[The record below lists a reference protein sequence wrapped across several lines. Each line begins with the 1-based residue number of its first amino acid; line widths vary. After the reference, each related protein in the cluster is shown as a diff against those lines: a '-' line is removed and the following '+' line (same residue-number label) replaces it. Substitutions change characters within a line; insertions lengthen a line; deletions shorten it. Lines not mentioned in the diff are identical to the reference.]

1 MSAENIDN
9 PISYEQL
16 EDLED
21 DFEQVEL
28 ELRKFYL
35 CYHLTQTFPFLLS
48 AFWRQAVEH
57 ASFRVCLLEL
67 RDPQMSI
74 STSSP

>member
-1 MSAENIDN
+1 MSAEDLDN

-28 ELRKFYL
+28 ELREY
-35 CYHLTQTFPFLLS
+35 YSWHHFPLPHEEKS
-48 AFWRQAVEH
+48 N
-57 ASFRVCLLEL
+57 C
-67 RDPQMSI
+67 
-74 STSSP
+74 

>member
-28 ELRKFYL
+28 ELRKLCL
-35 CYHLTQTFPFLLS
+35 CYHSAQTCPLLFVSSGGGLLGMLHS
-48 AFWRQAVEH
+48 AFSCWNRAI
-57 ASFRVCLLEL
+57 RK
-67 RDPQMSI
+67 
-74 STSSP
+74 

>member
-35 CYHLTQTFPFLLS
+35 CYCSIQASPLLFVYS
-48 AFWRQAVEH
+48 GGE
-57 ASFRVCLLEL
+57 LLRML
-67 RDPQMSI
+67 HSVFSCWNRAI
-74 STSSP
+74 RK

>member
-35 CYHLTQTFPFLLS
+35 YHSTQTCPLLFVSSGGERWGMLHS
-48 AFWRQAVEH
+48 AFSCWNRAI
-57 ASFRVCLLEL
+57 CK
-67 RDPQMSI
+67 
-74 STSSP
+74 

>member
-35 CYHLTQTFPFLLS
+35 YHSSQTYPLLFVSSSGERWGMLRS
-48 AFWRQAVEH
+48 AFSCWNRAI
-57 ASFRVCLLEL
+57 CK
-67 RDPQMSI
+67 
-74 STSSP
+74 

>member
-9 PISYEQL
+9 PPISYEQL

-28 ELRKFYL
+28 ELRKFLPLLPLNPDQPFPL
-35 CYHLTQTFPFLLS
+35 CF
-48 AFWRQAVEH
+48 FWR
-57 ASFRVCLLEL
+57 
-67 RDPQMSI
+67 
-74 STSSP
+74 